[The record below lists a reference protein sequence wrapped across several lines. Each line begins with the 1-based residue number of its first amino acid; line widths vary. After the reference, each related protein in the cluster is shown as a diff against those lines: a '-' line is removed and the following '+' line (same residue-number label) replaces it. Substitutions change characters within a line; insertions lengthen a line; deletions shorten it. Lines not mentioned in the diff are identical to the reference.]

1 MRHSLAVAQARALA
15 APAAVALA
23 VALATGLVGTTAFGQ
38 STAQTKATVA
48 NEVGNPIDAPETV
61 DPGQQVSVSV
71 PGAAQGAS
79 VEVWGPVGEAGKGQ
93 RLASAPLAGG
103 TALVTAPL
111 VSASYELRYVDA
123 NGSTRAHRA
132 FEVAASPVMLEVPV
146 EVNANATM
154 QVTWRGPAKAG
165 DMLQIVDPATGMV
178 LQSTPVA
185 GDPGSPNLSQ
195 LSVPD
200 HSGPLEL
207 RYVALDGTV
216 LRSIAFQARR
226 LGG

>member
-1 MRHSLAVAQARALA
+1 MINPLGLAGLA
-15 APAAVALA
+15 AVVLAAGLFEMA
-23 VALATGLVGTTAFGQ
+23 ATAHAQ

-48 NEVGNPIDAPETV
+48 NEAGNPIDAPETV

-71 PGAAQGAS
+71 PGAGQDAS

-93 RLASAPLAGG
+93 RLASVPLAGG
-103 TALVTAPL
+103 SALVTAPL
-111 VSASYELRYVDA
+111 VSASYELRYIDA

-146 EVNANATM
+146 EVNANAMM

-185 GDPGSPNLSQ
+185 GDPGAPNVSELV
-195 LSVPD
+195 VPD

-216 LRSIAFQARR
+216 LRSIAVQARR

>member
-1 MRHSLAVAQARALA
+1 MRHSQALAVL
-15 APAAVALA
+15 AAVALA
-23 VALATGLVGTTAFGQ
+23 AGLSGATAQAQTTGQ
-38 STAQTKATVA
+38 TTAQTKATVA
-48 NEVGNPIDAPETV
+48 NEAGNPIDAPETV
-61 DPGQQVSVSV
+61 DPGQQVNVSVS
-71 PGAAQGAS
+71 GAAQGAS
-79 VEVWGPVGEAGKGQ
+79 VEVWGPVGEAGKGE
-93 RLASAPLAGG
+93 RLESVPLSGG

-146 EVNANATM
+146 DVNANATM

-165 DMLQIVDPATGMV
+165 DMLQIVDPATGTV

-185 GDPGSPNLSQ
+185 GDPGAPNVSQ
-195 LSVPD
+195 LAVPD

>member
-1 MRHSLAVAQARALA
+1 MNHQRALA
-15 APAAVALA
+15 ALAAAALLA
-23 VALATGLVGTTAFGQ
+23 GAGIATGAGAQTLAQT
-38 STAQTKATVA
+38 TAQTKATVA

-71 PGAAQGAS
+71 SGAPQGAS
-79 VEVWGPVGEAGKGQ
+79 IEVWGPVGQAGRGE
-93 RLASAPLAGG
+93 RLSSVPLTGGSALIS
-103 TALVTAPL
+103 APL

-123 NGSTRAHRA
+123 NGSTRAQRA

-146 EVNANATM
+146 DVNANATM

-165 DMLQIVDPATGMV
+165 DMLQIVDPATGTV

-185 GDPGSPNLSQ
+185 GDPGAPNVSQ
-195 LSVPD
+195 LAVPD
-200 HSGPLEL
+200 YSGPLEL

-216 LRSIAFQARR
+216 LRSIGFHSRR